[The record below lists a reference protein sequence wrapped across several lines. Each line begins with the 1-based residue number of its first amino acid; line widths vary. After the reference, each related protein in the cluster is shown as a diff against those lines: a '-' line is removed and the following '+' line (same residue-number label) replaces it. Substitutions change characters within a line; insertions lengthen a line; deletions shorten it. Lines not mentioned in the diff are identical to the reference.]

1 MTTNETSLSPSNEA
15 RAAAKFLTS
24 FYDSVTPAIRSVMS
38 IRTET
43 VEHVLTALL
52 AGGHILFEDVPGTG
66 KTKLSRT
73 IAAALGGDFRR
84 IQCTPDLLPTD
95 VTGTN
100 VFRQQAGEF
109 EFQPGPIFAHV
120 VLADELNRANP
131 RTQAAFL
138 EAMEERQVTIDG
150 VIHRLPS
157 PFFVLATQNPLE
169 YQGTFPLPEAQ
180 RDRFLMQVD
189 LGYPDPDSA
198 LQILERFRD
207 ADPLEE
213 LKPAATLDGLLRAQ
227 RQARTIYVDPDIQ
240 RYIISLVETSRELP
254 ELRLGASPRAMLL
267 WQRAAQARAG
277 LLGRAYVIPD
287 DVVAL
292 AVPLLRHR
300 LLLTSQAELRG
311 NTAESVTENLVT
323 SVKAP
328 VES

>member
-120 VLADELNRANP
+120 VLADELNRAN
-131 RTQAAFL
+131 
-138 EAMEERQVTIDG
+138 
-150 VIHRLPS
+150 HRLPS

-189 LGYPDPDSA
+189 LGYPDPNSA

-213 LKPAATLDGLLRAQ
+213 LKPAATLDDLLRAQ
-227 RQARTIYVDPDIQ
+227 REARTIYVDPDIQ

-311 NTAESVTENLVT
+311 NTAESVTEDLVT